1 MRPGNF
7 QFWLGSVALAGL
19 VVTPSAAQ
27 QAPKGGIAP
36 CLNQSCPIQ
45 PVTEAP
51 TKGETGA
58 PDKPYDW
65 KASFAEYKVGKVP
78 RAPDGKPDL
87 QGIWSRSILT
97 PLERPGNESDKAD
110 YDATVRAEL
119 EDAAQQRQFD
129 LRTEPTIT
137 PPGEKTTDAY
147 NTFWRDGFWYKV
159 PMTSLHTSQIVDPPD
174 GRLPPLTPAAREQRA
189 RADDL
194 LNRPATGP
202 EDRPLA
208 SRCVRPVGVGPPF
221 TGSGPGGQE
230 TTLQIIQSSQ
240 AVIVRVE
247 ALRSQLIYLDGR
259 PRPRASVHLET
270 GAARGHW
277 DGDTLVVE
285 YTNFA
290 ADAMVS
296 GVTTYSTPK
305 AMAVSD
311 GAVRK
316 RLTERWKRL
325 DDTHLLYG
333 FTMDDPETR
342 TKPYSV
348 EFVMWRLTD
357 QEQLVEYA
365 CHEGNVN
372 LEFTLSGARA
382 KEREEQE
389 QQEK

>member
-1 MRPGNF
+1 MRPENF
-7 QFWLGSVALAGL
+7 AICLGSVAVAGL
-19 VVTPSAAQ
+19 LATTSAAQ
-27 QAPKGGIAP
+27 QAQKSETAP
-36 CLNQSCPIQ
+36 CFSLSCPTE
-45 PVTEAP
+45 PVAEAP
-51 TKGETGA
+51 AKSETGA
-58 PDKPYDW
+58 PDSLYDW
-65 KASFAEYKVGKVP
+65 KASFAKYKVGKVP
-78 RAPDGKPDL
+78 RTLNGKPDL

-97 PLERPGNESDKAD
+97 PLERPGNESDKAE
-110 YDATVRAEL
+110 YDASVRAEL

-129 LRTEPTIT
+129 LRTEPTNT

-159 PMTSLHTSQIVDPPD
+159 PMTSLHTSQVVDPPN
-174 GRLPPLTPAAREQRA
+174 GRLPPLTPAAREQRN
-189 RADDL
+189 RADYL

-202 EDRPLA
+202 EDRPLS
-208 SRCVRPVGVGPPF
+208 SRCVRPIGVGPAF

-230 TTLQIIQSSQ
+230 STLQIIQSPQ
-240 AVIVRVE
+240 AVVVRVE

-259 PRPRASVHLET
+259 PRPPESVHLET

-290 ADAMVS
+290 AEAE
-296 GVTTYSTPK
+296 GT
-305 AMAVSD
+305 A
-311 GAVRK
+311 RK

-333 FTMDDPETR
+333 FTMDDPATR
-342 TKPYSV
+342 TKPYSI

-365 CHEGNVN
+365 CHEGNVG

-382 KEREEQE
+382 KEREEEE
-389 QQEK
+389 QQDK

>member
-1 MRPGNF
+1 MRPRNF
-7 QFWLGSVALAGL
+7 AIWLGSVAIAGL
-19 VVTPSAAQ
+19 FGTASTAQ
-27 QAPKGGIAP
+27 PAPKSEAAP
-36 CLNQSCPIQ
+36 CFGLSCPIQ
-45 PVTEAP
+45 RGAKAP
-51 TKGETGA
+51 TERETGA

-65 KASFAEYKVGKVP
+65 KASFAAYEVGKVP
-78 RAPDGKPDL
+78 RTADGKPEL

-97 PLERPGNESDKAD
+97 PLERPGNESDKAE
-110 YDATVRAEL
+110 YDPSVRAEL

-129 LRTEPTIT
+129 LRTEPTNT

-159 PMTSLHTSQIVDPPD
+159 PMTSLRTSQVVDPPN
-174 GRLPPLTPAAREQRA
+174 GRLPPLTPAAREQRN

-194 LNRPATGP
+194 LDRPATGP
-202 EDRPLA
+202 EDRPPS
-208 SRCVRPVGVGPPF
+208 SRCTRPIGVGPAF

-230 TTLQIIQSSQ
+230 TTLEIIQSPQ
-240 AVIVRVE
+240 AVVVRVE
-247 ALRSQLIYLDGR
+247 ALRSQLIYLDER
-259 PRPRASVHLET
+259 PSPPASVHLET

-277 DGDTLVVE
+277 EGDTFVAV

-290 ADAMVS
+290 ADANGTAS
-296 GVTTYSTPK
+296 
-305 AMAVSD
+305 
-311 GAVRK
+311 K

-333 FTMDDPETR
+333 FTLDDPGTR

-348 EFVMWRLTD
+348 EYVMWRLTD

-382 KEREEQE
+382 KEREEE

>member
-1 MRPGNF
+1 M
-7 QFWLGSVALAGL
+7 
-19 VVTPSAAQ
+19 
-27 QAPKGGIAP
+27 
-36 CLNQSCPIQ
+36 
-45 PVTEAP
+45 
-51 TKGETGA
+51 
-58 PDKPYDW
+58 
-65 KASFAEYKVGKVP
+65 
-78 RAPDGKPDL
+78 
-87 QGIWSRSILT
+87 
-97 PLERPGNESDKAD
+97 PLERPGNQSDKTE
-110 YDATVRAEL
+110 YDPSVRAEF

-129 LRTEPTIT
+129 LRTEPTNT

-159 PMTSLHTSQIVDPPD
+159 PMTSLRTSQVVDPPN
-174 GRLPPLTPAAREQRA
+174 GRLPPLTPAARELRT
-189 RADDL
+189 RSDYL

-208 SRCVRPVGVGPPF
+208 SRCVRPIGVGPAF

-230 TTLQIIQSSQ
+230 TTLQIIQSPQ
-240 AVIVRVE
+240 AVVVRVE

-259 PRPRASVHLET
+259 PRPPESVHLGT

-285 YTNFA
+285 YTNFS
-290 ADAMVS
+290 ADALVP
-296 GVTTYSTPK
+296 GVTQYVMPPK
-305 AMAVSD
+305 AMLTND
-311 GAVRK
+311 GTARK

-333 FTMDDPETR
+333 FTLDDPGTR

-365 CHEGNVN
+365 CHEGNVGI
-372 LEFTLSGARA
+372 EFTLSGARA
-382 KEREEQE
+382 KEREEEE

>member
-1 MRPGNF
+1 MRPKNF
-7 QFWLGSVALAGL
+7 AFWLGSVAIAGL
-19 VVTPSAAQ
+19 LGTASVAQ
-27 QAPKGGIAP
+27 QAPKSETAR
-36 CLNQSCPIQ
+36 CFNLSCPIE
-45 PVTEAP
+45 PVAEAP
-51 TKGETGA
+51 TESETGA

-65 KASFAEYKVGKVP
+65 KASFAAYRVGKVP
-78 RAPDGKPDL
+78 RTADGKPDL
-87 QGIWSRSILT
+87 QGIWSRAILT
-97 PLERPGNESDKAD
+97 PIERPGHESDKTE
-110 YDATVRAEL
+110 YDSSVRAEL

-129 LRTEPTIT
+129 LRTEPTNT

-147 NTFWRDGFWYKV
+147 NTFWRDGYWFKV
-159 PMTSLHTSQIVDPPD
+159 PLTSLRTSQVVDPPN
-174 GRLPPLTPAAREQRA
+174 GRLPPLTPAGREQRN
-189 RADDL
+189 RADYL

-202 EDRPLA
+202 EDRPLS
-208 SRCVRPVGVGPPF
+208 SRCVRPIGVGPAF

-230 TTLQIIQSSQ
+230 STLEIIQSRQ
-240 AVIVRVE
+240 AVVVRVE

-259 PRPRASVHLET
+259 PRPPASVHLET

-290 ADAMVS
+290 ADA
-296 GVTTYSTPK
+296 
-305 AMAVSD
+305 D
-311 GAVRK
+311 GTARK

-333 FTMDDPETR
+333 FTMDDPATR

-365 CHEGNVN
+365 CHEGNVGI
-372 LEFTLSGARA
+372 EFTLSGARA
-382 KEREEQE
+382 KEREEEE

>member
-1 MRPGNF
+1 MRPRNF
-7 QFWLGSVALAGL
+7 AFSLGAVAVAGL
-19 VVTPSAAQ
+19 SGAAAIAQ
-27 QAPKGGIAP
+27 PAPKSEAAP
-36 CLNQSCPIQ
+36 CFGLSCPRP
-45 PVTEAP
+45 PVGEAP
-51 TKGETGA
+51 TRGESAA

-65 KASFAEYKVGKVP
+65 KASFAAYKVGDVP
-78 RAPDGKPDL
+78 RTPDGKPDL

-97 PLERPGNESDKAD
+97 PLERPGNQSDKTE
-110 YDATVRAEL
+110 YDPSVREEL

-129 LRTEPTIT
+129 LRTEPTET

-159 PMTSLHTSQIVDPPD
+159 PMTSLRTSQVVDPPS
-174 GRLPPLTPAAREQRA
+174 GRLPPLTPAAREQRK

-194 LNRPATGP
+194 LNGRATGP
-202 EDRPLA
+202 EDRPLS
-208 SRCVRPVGVGPPF
+208 SRCVRPIGVGPAF

-230 TTLQIIQSSQ
+230 TTLEIIQGSQ
-240 AVIVRVE
+240 AVVVRVE
-247 ALRSQLIYLDGR
+247 ALRSQLIHLDGR
-259 PRPRASVHLET
+259 PRPPADVHLET

-277 DGDTLVVE
+277 EDDTLVVE

-290 ADAMVS
+290 ADINGTA
-296 GVTTYSTPK
+296 GK
-305 AMAVSD
+305 H
-311 GAVRK
+311 
-316 RLTERWKRL
+316 LTERWKRL

-333 FTMDDPETR
+333 FTLDDPGTR

-382 KEREEQE
+382 KEREEE

>member
-7 QFWLGSVALAGL
+7 AFWLGSVAIAGL
-19 VVTPSAAQ
+19 FGTASPAQ
-27 QAPKGGIAP
+27 QAPKSKTAP
-36 CLNQSCPIQ
+36 CFNQSCPLD
-45 PVTEAP
+45 PVA
-51 TKGETGA
+51 GA
-58 PDKPYDW
+58 PSNPGAADKPYDW
-65 KASFAEYKVGKVP
+65 KESFAEYKVGKVP
-78 RAPDGKPDL
+78 RTADGKPDL

-97 PLERPGNESDKAD
+97 PRERPGNESEKTE
-110 YDATVRAEL
+110 YDESVRAEL

-129 LRTEPTIT
+129 LRTEPTQT

-159 PMTSLHTSQIVDPPD
+159 PMTSLRTSQVVDPPS
-174 GRLPPLTPAAREQRA
+174 GRLPPLTPAAREQQKRSEY
-189 RADDL
+189 L

-208 SRCVRPVGVGPPF
+208 SRCIRPIGVGPAF

-230 TTLQIIQSSQ
+230 TTLQIIQSPQ
-240 AVIVRVE
+240 AVVVRVE

-259 PRPRASVHLET
+259 PRPPDSVHLEQ

-277 DGDTLVVE
+277 EGDTLVVE

-290 ADAMVS
+290 AAGMVS
-296 GVTTYSTPK
+296 GVTTYPMPPNARVTSEGP
-305 AMAVSD
+305 A
-311 GAVRK
+311 RK

-333 FTMDDPETR
+333 FTLDDPETR

-382 KEREEQE
+382 KEREEE